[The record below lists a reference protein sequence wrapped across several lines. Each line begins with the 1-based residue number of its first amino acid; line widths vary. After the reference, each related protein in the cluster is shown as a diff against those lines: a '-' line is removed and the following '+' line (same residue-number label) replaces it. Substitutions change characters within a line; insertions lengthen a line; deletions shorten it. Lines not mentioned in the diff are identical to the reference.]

1 MRTTNR
7 PGTIL
12 CALAVAA
19 CAFLQSALARQE
31 AGATQ
36 TAEEVLKI
44 ESELVQTGVAVFD
57 KEGRFVDGLKK
68 EDFELRVDGRA
79 VPISFFENIVAGSR
93 RDRLTR
99 APAERGAA
107 AEDPA
112 PSFRQR
118 VVVFFLDDRHLSL
131 DSVGRTRKM
140 LLDFIER
147 EMGQNDLVAVAS
159 ASGRIGF
166 LQQFTDDKEV
176 LRAAVARIGH
186 VPYVV
191 SDYGGNPGS
200 PLTEYMALAI
210 ERKDD
215 PGVFEH
221 YVQDCLKYAMRGA
234 TRQERMAARRH
245 CEVEVQNR
253 ARQIL
258 LQAGT

>member
-1 MRTTNR
+1 MNSIINPWSDGELGRIFWLVL
-7 PGTIL
+7 IL
-12 CALAVAA
+12 SVLAGSARGQQGVVQP
-19 CAFLQSALARQE
+19 QSPDD
-31 AGATQ
+31 
-36 TAEEVLKI
+36 VLRI
-44 ESELVQTGVAVFD
+44 NTELVQTGVAVFD

-147 EMGQNDLVAVAS
+147 EMGQNDL
-159 ASGRIGF
+159 
-166 LQQFTDDKEV
+166 
-176 LRAAVARIGH
+176 
-186 VPYVV
+186 
-191 SDYGGNPGS
+191 
-200 PLTEYMALAI
+200 
-210 ERKDD
+210 
-215 PGVFEH
+215 
-221 YVQDCLKYAMRGA
+221 
-234 TRQERMAARRH
+234 
-245 CEVEVQNR
+245 
-253 ARQIL
+253 
-258 LQAGT
+258 